1 MNNGTPYLQGSL
13 AIDFGSLSRALGFGN
28 GSVVSF
34 GSAGSVQFSSLGGS

>member
-1 MNNGTPYLQGSL
+1 MNYGQYLQGSL